1 MLWKIHGVYME
12 MQPLLVRVPAL
23 VREARHLVI
32 VTHAQPLVT
41 FAMVAMVRRLV
52 LLNVQTHRL
61 NGWMLMVTIVQFTDN
76 TITVALMATLLVP
89 MDLQQ
94 TKHAVRVVV
103 VTLPALLQVLIQ
115 SQSLQVHLR
124 LVPTHHQIGL
134 LTIILLV
141 TT

>member
-103 VTLPALLQVLIQ
+103 VTLPALLQVLI
-115 SQSLQVHLR
+115 LFPLR
-124 LVPTHHQIGL
+124 RRAVPTHHQIGL